1 MGEGCAC
8 TTTTGED
15 DEGEGGWERERDKC
29 PWREKVYIPPWRT
42 GMQTARRMDFR
53 HNGGEGWEGE
63 GGGDE
68 KKAVVVL
75 PSLPFR
81 VFTGLEWY
89 GSRVQAA

>member
-1 MGEGCAC
+1 
-8 TTTTGED
+8 
-15 DEGEGGWERERDKC
+15 
-29 PWREKVYIPPWRT
+29 
-42 GMQTARRMDFR
+42 MQTARRMDFR

>member
-1 MGEGCAC
+1 MGEGRAC

-29 PWREKVYIPPWRT
+29 PWREKVYIPPDGDANRATDGFSAQWGR
-42 GMQTARRMDFR
+42 
-53 HNGGEGWEGE
+53 GWEGE

>member
-1 MGEGCAC
+1 MTREK
-8 TTTTGED
+8 
-15 DEGEGGWERERDKC
+15 EGGKERERQMSLA
-29 PWREKVYIPPWRT
+29 RESLYPPVADGDANRATDGFSAQWGR
-42 GMQTARRMDFR
+42 
-53 HNGGEGWEGE
+53 GWEGE
-63 GGGDE
+63 GRGDE

>member
-1 MGEGCAC
+1 
-8 TTTTGED
+8 
-15 DEGEGGWERERDKC
+15 
-29 PWREKVYIPPWRT
+29 
-42 GMQTARRMDFR
+42 MQTARRMDFQ

-63 GGGDE
+63 GGRDE